1 MTDQIGKKRLKL
13 QAYVSALIFLGLLFF
28 AGWGEAQAADKKVF
42 VLCYH
47 SFLGNKPFPS
57 DIPMGE
63 FGSQMNFLKGKG
75 FRFVSYTD
83 LLKGTVTG
91 TKNILIVIDD
101 GNHSVLQAYQQI
113 MKPLGI
119 RPMLAIYPNIIGK
132 KSYAMTWD
140 QLKGLAHDGCDI
152 AAHGYYHELMN
163 KKFYDSNRTE
173 FIHEIVGSKQAL
185 EKALN
190 VKVSTFVYPNGVRY
204 DMTKKIIR
212 ESGYSNAFTIQWGA
226 VLSPLNLN
234 RDQLELPRY
243 MVLKGNWN
251 MISSAILKASNT

>member
-1 MTDQIGKKRLKL
+1 MTGRIGKKRTKFH
-13 QAYVSALIFLGLLFF
+13 AYVSALIFLGLLCF
-28 AGWGEAQAADKKVF
+28 AGWNDVHAADKKVF

-57 DIPMGE
+57 DIPMEE
-63 FGSQMNFLKGKG
+63 FRSQMNFMKSKG
-75 FRFVSYTD
+75 FNFVSYSD
-83 LLKGTVTG
+83 LLKGRVTG
-91 TKNILIVIDD
+91 TRNILIVIDD
-101 GNHSVLQAYQQI
+101 GNHSVLQAYQEI
-113 MKPLGI
+113 LKPLGVK
-119 RPMLAIYPNIIGK
+119 PMLAIYPNIIGK
-132 KSYAMTWD
+132 KSYAMNWD
-140 QLKGLAHDGCDI
+140 QLKGLARDGCDI

-163 KKFYDSNRTE
+163 QKFFNANKAE
-173 FIHEIVGSKQAL
+173 FVHEIVGSKEAL

-190 VKVSTFVYPNGVRY
+190 VKVSAFVYPNGVRC

-234 RDQLELPRY
+234 SDPLELPRY

-251 MISSAILKASNT
+251 MISSAILKASRT

>member
-1 MTDQIGKKRLKL
+1 MTGQIGKKRINVQVL
-13 QAYVSALIFLGLLFF
+13 VSALIFLGLLCF
-28 AGWGEAQAADKKVF
+28 AGPSEANAAGEKVF

-57 DIPMGE
+57 DIPMEE
-63 FGSQMNFLKGKG
+63 FRSQMNFLKSKG
-75 FRFVSYTD
+75 FRFVSYAD

-101 GNHSVLQAYQQI
+101 GNHSVLQAYQEI
-113 MKPLGI
+113 LKPLGA

-140 QLKGLAHDGCDI
+140 QLKGLARDGCDI

-163 KKFYDSNRTE
+163 MKFYNSNKAE
-173 FIHEIVGSKQAL
+173 FIHEIVGSKETL
-185 EKALN
+185 EKTLG
-190 VKVSTFVYPNGVRY
+190 VKISAFIYPNGVRC

-212 ESGYSNAFTIQWGA
+212 EAGYSNAFTIQWGA

-234 RDQLELPRY
+234 RDPLELPRY

-251 MISSAILKASNT
+251 MISSAILKASSS